1 VVVLA
6 NALIGLR
13 EGLEASLIVSILLAY
28 LVRSGHT
35 HRRASLWAG
44 VGVAVLVSLL
54 AGGALTLTATELPD
68 GVEPVFAATTSI
80 LAVAL
85 VTWMVFWMR
94 RASRSIS
101 GELRGRLDDA
111 LAVGAGAVFMTG
123 FVATAREGLETA
135 VFLWTTAR
143 ASGDTG
149 VGPAVG
155 AALGIAV
162 AVLLGW
168 LLYRKA
174 VQIDLGRFFRWT
186 GVALI
191 VVAAGVLAYAVH
203 DLQEA
208 GVLPGGDTLM
218 FDVSGTVSPSSPLA
232 EVVHGVLNLTP
243 AMTVLQVLAWLGY
256 LVATMTAFLRRQP
269 AQTLAQ
275 VDVAAQ

>member
-1 VVVLA
+1 VLA

-28 LVRSGHT
+28 LVRSGHI
-35 HRRASLWAG
+35 RRRSALWAG
-44 VGVAVLVSLL
+44 VGAAVLVSLL
-54 AGGALTLTATELPD
+54 AAGVLTLTATELPARA
-68 GVEPVFAATTSI
+68 EPVFAATTS
-80 LAVAL
+80 LVAVAL

-94 RASRSIS
+94 RAARSIS
-101 GELRGRLDDA
+101 GDLRNKLDDA

-149 VGPAVG
+149 VGPAAG
-155 AALGIAV
+155 AALGIGT

-174 VQIDLGRFFRWT
+174 VRIDLGRFFRWT
-186 GVALI
+186 GLALI
-191 VVAAGVLAYAVH
+191 VVAVR

-208 GVLPGGDTLM
+208 GILPGEHTMM
-218 FDVSGTVSPSSPLA
+218 FDVSGTVSESSPVA

-243 AMTVLQVLAWLGY
+243 AMTVLQVLAWVGY
-256 LVATMTAFLRRQP
+256 LVPTTWAFLRAHRTRIL
-269 AQTLAQ
+269 AQTS
-275 VDVAAQ
+275 VTV

>member
-1 VVVLA
+1 MLA

-28 LVRSGHT
+28 LARSGRT
-35 HRRASLWAG
+35 DRRRALWAG
-44 VGVAVLVSLL
+44 VAAAVLVSLL

-80 LAVAL
+80 LAVTL

-94 RASRSIS
+94 RASHSIS
-101 GELRGRLDDA
+101 GELRGRMDDA
-111 LAVGAGAVFMTG
+111 VAVGAGAVAMTG

-174 VQIDLGRFFRWT
+174 VSIDLARFFRWT
-186 GVALI
+186 GTALI

-208 GVLPGGDTLM
+208 GVLPGGHTLM
-218 FDVSGTVSPSSPLA
+218 FDVSGTVSESSPLA

-243 AMTVLQVLAWLGY
+243 AMTVLQVVAWLGY
-256 LVATMTAFLRRQP
+256 LVPTMVAFLRPQP
-269 AQTLAQ
+269 VRTRTE
-275 VDVAAQ
+275 VRTAA

>member
-1 VVVLA
+1 VLA

-35 HRRASLWAG
+35 RRRTALWGG
-44 VGVAVLVSLL
+44 VGAAVLVSLL
-54 AGGALTLTATELPD
+54 AAGVLTLTATELPA
-68 GVEPVFAATTSI
+68 GAEPVFAATTS
-80 LAVAL
+80 LVAVAL

-94 RASRSIS
+94 RAARSIS
-101 GELRGRLDDA
+101 GDLRNKLDDA

-149 VGPAVG
+149 VGPAAG
-155 AALGIAV
+155 AALGIGT

-174 VQIDLGRFFRWT
+174 VRIDLGRFFRWT
-186 GVALI
+186 GLALI
-191 VVAAGVLAYAVH
+191 VVAAGVLAYAVR

-208 GVLPGGDTLM
+208 GVLPGEHTMM
-218 FDVSGTVSPSSPLA
+218 FDVSGTVSESSPVA

-243 AMTVLQVLAWLGY
+243 AMTVLQVLAWVGY
-256 LVATMTAFLRRQP
+256 LVPTTWAFLRAHRTRIL
-269 AQTLAQ
+269 AQTS
-275 VDVAAQ
+275 VTV

>member
-35 HRRASLWAG
+35 HRLAALWGG
-44 VGVAVLVSLL
+44 VGAAVLVSLL

-94 RASRSIS
+94 RTSRSIS

-208 GVLPGGDTLM
+208 GVLPGGNTLM
-218 FDVSGTVSPSSPLA
+218 FDLSGTISPASPPA
-232 EVVHGVLNLTP
+232 EVVHGVFNLTP
-243 AMTVLQVLAWLGY
+243 AMTFLQVLAWLGY
-256 LVATMTAFLRRQP
+256 LTATLTAFLRPQP
-269 AQTLAQ
+269 TPTP
-275 VDVAAQ
+275 VEVGVATR

>member
-1 VVVLA
+1 VLA

-35 HRRASLWAG
+35 RRRTALWAG
-44 VGVAVLVSLL
+44 VGAAVLVSLL
-54 AGGALTLTATELPD
+54 AAGALTLTATELPAAA
-68 GVEPVFAATTSI
+68 EPVFAATTSL

-94 RASRSIS
+94 RAARSIS
-101 GELRGRLDDA
+101 GDLRDKLDDA

-155 AALGIAV
+155 AALGIGA

-174 VQIDLGRFFRWT
+174 VQIDLARFFRWT
-186 GVALI
+186 GLALI

-208 GVLPGGDTLM
+208 GVLPGEHTMM
-218 FDVSGTVSPSSPLA
+218 FDISGTVSESSPVA

-243 AMTVLQVLAWLGY
+243 AMTVLQVLAWVGY
-256 LVATMTAFLRRQP
+256 LVPTTWAFLRVHR
-269 AQTLAQ
+269 TRILAETS
-275 VDVAAQ
+275 VTV